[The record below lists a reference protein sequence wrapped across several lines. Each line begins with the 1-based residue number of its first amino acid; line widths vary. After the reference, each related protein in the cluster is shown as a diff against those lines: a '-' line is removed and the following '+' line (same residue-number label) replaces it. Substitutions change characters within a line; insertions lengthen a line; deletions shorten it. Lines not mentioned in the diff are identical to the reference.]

1 MKISSPYLLLLLT
14 LFLDSFIVP
23 SFGDDDEY
31 VVDEYAEQKFRAQAL
46 HDKALELAIAG
57 RELDAVYDF
66 EAATELDPTNAGYF
80 SDLGV
85 TQMRVG
91 LLDEALN
98 SFMTADELKPGMQ
111 LIKDNLVAL
120 QEHLDFREKQKNRN
134 FDGHTEETLAE
145 EL

>member
-1 MKISSPYLLLLLT
+1 MLISARIVLLIFGIINGVL
-14 LFLDSFIVP
+14 
-23 SFGDDDEY
+23 GDDDDY
-31 VVDEYAEQKFRAQAL
+31 TIDEYAEQRFRAQAL
-46 HDKALELAIAG
+46 HDKALEAAMAG
-57 RELDAVYDF
+57 RELDAIYDF
-66 EAATELDPTNAGYF
+66 EAATELDPTNAGFF

-111 LIKDNLVAL
+111 LVKDNLVAL
-120 QEHLDFREKQKNRN
+120 QEHLDFREKEKNRN
-134 FDGHTEETLAE
+134 YDGHASETLAE

>member
-1 MKISSPYLLLLLT
+1 MNNPSRLLIFFLVFFDTYIIS
-14 LFLDSFIVP
+14 V
-23 SFGDDDEY
+23 FGDDEY
-31 VVDEYAEQKFRAQAL
+31 VLDEYAEQRFRAQAL

-57 RELDAVYDF
+57 RELDAIYDF
-66 EAATELDPTNAGYF
+66 EAATELDPTNAGFF

-98 SFMTADELKPGMQ
+98 SFMVADELKPGMQ
-111 LIKDNLVAL
+111 LVKDNLVAL

-134 FDGHTEETLAE
+134 YDGHTDETLAE

>member
-1 MKISSPYLLLLLT
+1 MKISSPYFLLLLT